1 MLLRIQ
7 SENSEHFLGAVEHL
21 LATGVPC
28 PTAGVGQFLRFGQ
41 IAFAP
46 LQVGGSF
53 HHFVLEFLVGLAK
66 LLLCPSSHGA
76 DPADSQGAKYAK
88 GQINEIS
95 IANWT
100 EGTKGK

>member
-28 PTAGVGQFLRFGQ
+28 PTASTGQLLRFGQ

-46 LQVGGSF
+46 LQIGGSL
-53 HHFVLEFLVGLAK
+53 HHLGLELLAGLAE
-66 LLLCPSSHGA
+66 LVLCPSSHGA

-88 GQINEIS
+88 GQINEIGK
-95 IANWT
+95 ANWA
-100 EGTKGK
+100 EGKR